1 MTKLLYHQVSTF
13 VEDLLFERRRS
24 RDDENANVENV
35 NRELL
40 NVDRE
45 MLIKI

>member
-1 MTKLLYHQVSTF
+1 VTKFFYRQVSTF
-13 VEDLLFERRRS
+13 VESLLFEKRRS
-24 RDDENANVENV
+24 RNDEDADVENID
-35 NRELL
+35 RELL